1 MKIVKQFKALSD
13 PTRLRLLF
21 ILEHFE
27 LNVNEI
33 VSLVNM
39 VQSGVS
45 RHLKILLEAGLL
57 VSRKE
62 GSFIYYTTNKN
73 KDNRELV
80 VLACKQLENDPGL
93 RQDLARTQQCIVLR
107 KNRSRRFFRTAAPCW
122 DRLKRSVLGDFN
134 PNSLFEQHLED
145 ASVIADLGCGTGE
158 MLAALLD
165 KGPKTLIGVDVSP
178 EMLEQA
184 RLRLPESPYLELRI
198 GELEHLPMREQEADA
213 ALMSMVL
220 YHVTEPEKA
229 IQEVY
234 RILSPGGLFLLVDF
248 LKHTQEQIKE
258 IIGGTWLGFTHQQ
271 ISGWLDKTGF
281 TLKHIESYP
290 VEKRL
295 TLTFYLAQK

>member
-1 MKIVKQFKALSD
+1 MDIIKQFKALSD

-33 VSLVNM
+33 VSVVNM

-57 VSRKE
+57 VSRKD
-62 GSFIYYTTNKN
+62 GSFIYYTTCKN
-73 KDNRELV
+73 GYNRKLI
-80 VLACKQLENDPGL
+80 VLACRQLENDPAL
-93 RQDLARTQQCIVLR
+93 QDDIARTQQCIMLR
-107 KNRSRRFFRTAAPCW
+107 KNRSRRFFRTAAPRW
-122 DRLKRSVLGDFN
+122 DRLKKRVLGDFN
-134 PNSLFEQHLED
+134 PNPVFERHLHK
-145 ASVIADLGCGTGE
+145 SSIIADLGCGTGE
-158 MLAALLD
+158 MLSGLIGRE
-165 KGPKTLIGVDVSP
+165 KKTLIGVDASP

-184 RLRLPESPYLELRI
+184 RLRLPESPNLELRI

-220 YHVTEPEKA
+220 YHVSEPEKA
-229 IQEVY
+229 LREVY
-234 RILSPGGLFLLVDF
+234 RVLRPGGVFLLADF
-248 LKHTQEQIKE
+248 LKHNQEQIKD
-258 IIGGTWLGFTHQQ
+258 IIGGVWLGFTRQQ
-271 ISGWLDKTGF
+271 ISGWLDRTGF
-281 TLKHIESYP
+281 NLKHVESYP

>member
-1 MKIVKQFKALSD
+1 MEIIKQFKALSD

-33 VSLVNM
+33 VSVVSM

-57 VSRKE
+57 VSRKD
-62 GSFIYYTTNKN
+62 GSFMYYVTNQSGN
-73 KDNRELV
+73 NRKLIM
-80 VLACKQLENDPGL
+80 LACSQLEDDPGL
-93 RQDLARTQQCIVLR
+93 QEDLARTRQCITLR
-107 KNRSRRFFRTAAPCW
+107 KNKSRRFFKTAAPRW
-122 DRLKRSVLGDFN
+122 DRLKRKVLGDFN
-134 PNSLFEQHLED
+134 PSSVFEPHLGN

-158 MLAALLD
+158 MLAGLLD
-165 KGPKTLIGVDVSP
+165 KGKKSLIGVDVSP

-184 RLRLPESPYLELRI
+184 RLRLPESPNLELRI

-220 YHVTEPEKA
+220 YHVSEPVKA
-229 IQEVY
+229 IQEVQ
-234 RILSPGGLFLLVDF
+234 RVLKPGGVFLLVDF
-248 LKHTQEQIKE
+248 LKHNQEQIRD
-258 IIGGTWLGFTHQQ
+258 IIGGVWLGFTRQQ
-271 ISGWLDKTGF
+271 ISGWLERTGF
-281 TLKHIESYP
+281 NLKHIESYP
-290 VEKRL
+290 VGNTL

>member
-1 MKIVKQFKALSD
+1 MEIIKQFKALSD

-33 VSLVNM
+33 VSVVNM

-57 VSRKE
+57 TSRKD
-62 GSFIYYTTNKN
+62 GSFMYYSTNKSGYS
-73 KDNRELV
+73 RELA
-80 VLACKQLENDPGL
+80 VLACRQIETDPVS
-93 RQDLARTQQCIVLR
+93 QEDLARTQQCIVLR
-107 KNRSRRFFRTAAPCW
+107 KNKSRRFFKTAAPRW
-122 DRLKRSVLGDFN
+122 DRLKRKVLGDFN
-134 PNSLFEQHLED
+134 PNSVFEPYLQD

-158 MLAALLD
+158 LLAELLGRG
-165 KGPKTLIGVDVSP
+165 KKALIGVDVSP

-184 RLRLPESPYLELRI
+184 RLRLPESPNLELRI

-220 YHVTEPEKA
+220 YHVSEPEKA

-234 RILSPGGLFLLVDF
+234 RILNPGGLFLLVDF
-248 LKHTQEQIKE
+248 LKHNQEQVKN
-258 IIGGTWLGFTHQQ
+258 IIGGVWLGFTRRQ
-271 ISGWLDKTGF
+271 ISGWMDRTGF
-281 TLKHIESYP
+281 NLKHIESYP

-295 TLTFYLAQK
+295 TLNFYLAQK

>member
-1 MKIVKQFKALSD
+1 MEILKQFKALSD

-33 VSLVNM
+33 VSVVNM

-57 VSRKE
+57 VSRKD
-62 GSFIYYTTNKN
+62 GSFMYYAADQSGN
-73 KDNRELV
+73 NRELIM
-80 VLACKQLENDPGL
+80 LACSQLEEDSGL
-93 RQDLARTQQCIVLR
+93 QEDLARTSQCITLR
-107 KNRSRRFFRTAAPCW
+107 KNKSRRFFKTAAPRW
-122 DRLKRSVLGDFN
+122 DRLKRKVLGDFN
-134 PNSLFEQHLED
+134 PNAVFEPYLGN

-158 MLAALLD
+158 VLAGLLD
-165 KGPKTLIGVDVSP
+165 KGKKKLIGVDVSP

-184 RLRLPESPYLELRI
+184 RLRLPESPNLELRI

-220 YHVTEPEKA
+220 YHVSEPVKA
-229 IQEVY
+229 IQEVQ
-234 RILSPGGLFLLVDF
+234 RVLKPGGVFLLVDF
-248 LKHTQEQIKE
+248 LKHDQEQIRD
-258 IIGGTWLGFTHQQ
+258 IIGGVWLGFTRQQ
-271 ISGWLDKTGF
+271 ISGWLEKTGF
-281 TLKHIESYP
+281 NLKHIESYP
-290 VEKRL
+290 VENTL

>member
-1 MKIVKQFKALSD
+1 MEIIKQFKALSD

-33 VSLVNM
+33 VSVVNM

-57 VSRKE
+57 VSRKD
-62 GSFIYYTTNKN
+62 GSFIYYATNRSGY
-73 KDNRELV
+73 NRKLI
-80 VLACKQLENDPGL
+80 VLACRQLGNDPEL
-93 RQDLARTQQCIVLR
+93 QEDLARTKQCIIRR
-107 KNRSRRFFRTAAPCW
+107 KNRSRRFFRTAAPRW
-122 DRLKRSVLGDFN
+122 DRLKRKVLGDFN
-134 PNSLFEQHLED
+134 PSEVFEPHLQD

-158 MLAALLD
+158 MLAGLFD
-165 KGPKTLIGVDVSP
+165 RGKKTLIGVDVSP

-184 RLRLPESPYLELRI
+184 RLRLPEGPNLELRI
-198 GELEHLPMREQEADA
+198 GELEHLPMREREADA

-220 YHVTEPEKA
+220 YHVPEPEKA

-234 RILSPGGLFLLVDF
+234 RVLNPGGVFLLVDF
-248 LKHTQEQIKE
+248 LKHNQEQIKD
-258 IIGGTWLGFTHQQ
+258 IIGGVWLGFTRQQ
-271 ISGWLDKTGF
+271 ISGWLDRTGF
-281 TLKHIESYP
+281 NLKHIESYP
-290 VEKRL
+290 VEKTL

>member
-1 MKIVKQFKALSD
+1 MDIIKQFKALSD

-33 VSLVNM
+33 VSVVNM

-57 VSRKE
+57 VSRKD
-62 GSFIYYTTNKN
+62 GSFIYYATNKN
-73 KDNRELV
+73 GYNRELV
-80 VLACKQLENDPGL
+80 ILACRQLENDPAL
-93 RQDLARTQQCIVLR
+93 LEDLARTQQCIVLR
-107 KNRSRRFFRTAAPCW
+107 RNKSRRFFRTAAPRW
-122 DRLKRSVLGDFN
+122 DRLKKTVLGNFN
-134 PNSLFEQHLED
+134 PTPVFERHLQE
-145 ASVIADLGCGTGE
+145 ALVIADLGCGTGE
-158 MLAALLD
+158 MLAGLL
-165 KGPKTLIGVDVSP
+165 GRGEKTLIGVDVSP

-184 RLRLPESPYLELRI
+184 RLRLPERPNLELRI

-220 YHVTEPEKA
+220 YHVSEPEKA
-229 IQEVY
+229 IREVY
-234 RILSPGGLFLLVDF
+234 RVLRPGGLFLLVDF
-248 LKHTQEQIKE
+248 LKHNQEQIKD
-258 IIGGTWLGFTHQQ
+258 IIGGVWLGFTRQQ
-271 ISGWLDKTGF
+271 ISGWLDRTGF
-281 TLKHIESYP
+281 NLKHIESYP

>member
-1 MKIVKQFKALSD
+1 MEIIKQFKALSD

-33 VSLVNM
+33 VSVVNM

-57 VSRKE
+57 VSRKD
-62 GSFIYYTTNKN
+62 GSFMYYTTNK
-73 KDNRELV
+73 KGYNRELA
-80 VLACKQLENDPGL
+80 VLACRQLESDPVF
-93 RQDLARTQQCIVLR
+93 QEDLARTQQCITLR
-107 KNRSRRFFRTAAPCW
+107 KNKSRRFFKTAAPRW
-122 DRLKRSVLGDFN
+122 DRLKKQILGNFN
-134 PNSLFEQHLED
+134 PTLVFEPHLQD
-145 ASVIADLGCGTGE
+145 ASIIADLGCGTGE

-165 KGPKTLIGVDVSP
+165 SGKKTLIGVDVSP

-184 RLRLPESPYLELRI
+184 RLRLPESSNLELRI

-220 YHVTEPEKA
+220 YHVSEPEKA

-234 RILSPGGLFLLVDF
+234 RVLNPGGLFLLVDF
-248 LKHTQEQIKE
+248 LKHNQEQIKD
-258 IIGGTWLGFTHQQ
+258 IIGGVWLGFTRRQ
-271 ISGWLDKTGF
+271 ISGWMDRTGF
-281 TLKHIESYP
+281 NLKHIESYP
-290 VEKRL
+290 VEK
-295 TLTFYLAQK
+295 TLILNFYLAQK

>member
-1 MKIVKQFKALSD
+1 MDIIKQFKALSD

-33 VSLVNM
+33 VSVVNM

-57 VSRKE
+57 VSRKD
-62 GSFIYYTTNKN
+62 GSFIYYATDKN
-73 KDNRELV
+73 GSSRELV
-80 VLACKQLENDPGL
+80 CLALRQLETDPVL
-93 RQDLARTQQCIVLR
+93 QEDLARTQQCIILR
-107 KNRSRRFFRTAAPCW
+107 KNRSRRFFRTAAPRW
-122 DRLKRSVLGDFN
+122 DRLKKTVLGDFDPN
-134 PNSLFEQHLED
+134 PVFERHLQE

-165 KGPKTLIGVDVSP
+165 RGEKTLIGVDASP

-184 RLRLPESPYLELRI
+184 RLRLPERPNLELRI

-220 YHVTEPEKA
+220 YHVSEPEKA

-234 RILSPGGLFLLVDF
+234 RVLSPGGLFLLVDF
-248 LKHTQEQIKE
+248 LKHNQEQIKD
-258 IIGGTWLGFTHQQ
+258 IIGGVWMGFTRQQ
-271 ISGWLDKTGF
+271 ISGWLDRTGF
-281 TLKHIESYP
+281 HLKHIESYP
-290 VEKRL
+290 VEKTL

>member
-1 MKIVKQFKALSD
+1 MDIIKQFKALSD

-33 VSLVNM
+33 VSVVNM

-57 VSRKE
+57 VSRKD

-73 KDNRELV
+73 GYSRELV

-93 RQDLARTQQCIVLR
+93 QEDIARTQQCIILR
-107 KNRSRRFFRTAAPCW
+107 KNRSRGFFRTAAPRW
-122 DRLKRSVLGDFN
+122 DRLKKKVLGDFN
-134 PNSLFEQHLED
+134 PNPVLECYLQD
-145 ASVIADLGCGTGE
+145 ASAIADLGCGTGE
-158 MLAALLD
+158 MLAGLLGRG
-165 KGPKTLIGVDVSP
+165 KKTLIGVDASP

-184 RLRLPESPYLELRI
+184 RLRLPESQNLELRI
-198 GELEHLPMREQEADA
+198 GELEHLPMREQEVDA

-220 YHVTEPEKA
+220 YHVSEPEKA
-229 IQEVY
+229 IREVY
-234 RILSPGGLFLLVDF
+234 RVLSPGGLFLLVDF
-248 LKHTQEQIKE
+248 LKHDQEQIKD
-258 IIGGTWLGFTHQQ
+258 IIGGVWLGFTQQQ
-271 ISGWLDKTGF
+271 IAGWLDRTGF
-281 TLKHIESYP
+281 NLKHIESYP
-290 VEKRL
+290 VEKTL

>member
-1 MKIVKQFKALSD
+1 MEILKQFKALSD

-33 VSLVNM
+33 VSVVNM

-57 VSRKE
+57 VSRKD
-62 GSFIYYTTNKN
+62 GSFIYYAADQSGN
-73 KDNRELV
+73 NRELIMLV
-80 VLACKQLENDPGL
+80 CSQLEADLGL
-93 RQDLARTQQCIVLR
+93 QEDLARTGQCITLR
-107 KNRSRRFFRTAAPCW
+107 KNKSRRFFKTAAPRW
-122 DRLKRSVLGDFN
+122 DRLKRKVLGDFN
-134 PNSLFEQHLED
+134 PNAVFEPYLGN

-158 MLAALLD
+158 VLAGLLD
-165 KGPKTLIGVDVSP
+165 KGGKKLIGVDVSP

-184 RLRLPESPYLELRI
+184 RLRLPERPNLELRI

-220 YHVTEPEKA
+220 YHVSEPVKA
-229 IQEVY
+229 IQEVH
-234 RILSPGGLFLLVDF
+234 RVLKPGGVFLLVDF
-248 LKHTQEQIKE
+248 LKHDQEQIRD
-258 IIGGTWLGFTHQQ
+258 IIGGVWLGFTRQQ
-271 ISGWLDKTGF
+271 ISGWLERTGF
-281 TLKHIESYP
+281 NLKHIESYP
-290 VEKRL
+290 VENTL